1 VQPTSEPGVLS
12 FRNDAGEDVFVH
24 AWAPLDTAHASAQAV
39 RAVVVVA
46 HGMAEH
52 GARYARFGQALS
64 ARGYA
69 VYAPDHRGHGR
80 TAGGDERL
88 GWAGADGWNG
98 MVRDLERLLALA
110 RAVHPGAPLVLFG
123 HSMGSV
129 LAQRVAQLRGRELVG
144 LILSGT
150 FGAAPG
156 LALAIT
162 AASALAFGPGARKPS
177 PLLKQ
182 RFAEFNR
189 LFAAAATES
198 VAPDGNA
205 ETGFEWLSR
214 DAAEVRKYVED
225 PRCGF
230 AFSNRLTLDM
240 LRGYG
245 EVWKPASEAR
255 LPKELSVL
263 LFAGERDPVGN
274 DTAAVKAL
282 AERYRALGLRD
293 VRTVFYP
300 DARHETLNET
310 NRDEVTRDVL
320 AWLDGRTARA

>member
-1 VQPTSEPGVLS
+1 VHQTSEPGIFS
-12 FRNDAGEDVFVH
+12 FRNDAGGEVFVH
-24 AWAPLDTAHASAQAV
+24 AWTPDAARTDAALADAV

-98 MVRDLERLLALA
+98 MVRDLERLLELA
-110 RAVHPGAPLVLFG
+110 REAHDGAPLVLFG

-129 LAQRVAQLRGRELVG
+129 LAQRVAQLRGRELAG

-182 RFAEFNR
+182 RFADFNR
-189 LFAAAATES
+189 PFAPGT
-198 VAPDGNA
+198 
-205 ETGFEWLSR
+205 TGFEWLSR
-214 DAAEVRKYVED
+214 DEAEVRTYVDD
-225 PRCGF
+225 PQCGF

-245 EVWKPASEAR
+245 DVWKPANEAR
-255 LPKELSVL
+255 LPKELPVL
-263 LFAGERDPVGN
+263 LFAGERDPVGDN
-274 DTAAVKAL
+274 TVAVRAL
-282 AERYRALGLRD
+282 AARYHALGLRD

-310 NRDEVTRDVL
+310 NRNEVTRDVIV
-320 AWLDGRTARA
+320 WLDEHTAA